1 MNVISSLSTIVAMP
15 EIHAAAAMVNLQIV
29 EDQGLFNVYRG
40 GNWHTSCASE
50 AVLLEVVNLHIDQH
64 NQRIEAVQAQKDR
77 VIAATA
83 GFTLAAVLDQ
93 HGAVI
98 GKVLAAPEARRV
110 TLTDGVSG
118 NATLN
123 ARERGL
129 SRSKAN
135 LGKDAPQLRLHVL
148 TDRVVY
154 EFDEQ

>member
-1 MNVISSLSTIVAMP
+1 MNEVSSLSTVALP
-15 EIHAAAAMVNLQIV
+15 EIRTAAALVNLEIV
-29 EDQGLFNVYRG
+29 EDDGLFTVYRG
-40 GNWHTSCASE
+40 GHFHTSCTSE
-50 AVLLEVVNLHIDQH
+50 AVLLGIVNQHIELH
-64 NQRIEAVQAQKDR
+64 NERIEAAQAKTDQ

-83 GFTLAAVLDQ
+83 GFTQAAVLDQ
-93 HGAVI
+93 SGAVI
-98 GKVLAAPEARRV
+98 GKVLAAPEARHV

-123 ARERGL
+123 ARERKL

-154 EFDEQ
+154 ELDE

>member
-1 MNVISSLSTIVAMP
+1 MNVISSLSAVALP
-15 EIHAAAAMVNLQIV
+15 EIQTAAALVNLEIV
-29 EDQGLFNVYRG
+29 EDGGLFTVYRG
-40 GNWHTSCASE
+40 GHYHTSCASE
-50 AVLLEVVNLHIDQH
+50 AVLLEIVNQHIDQH
-64 NQRIEAVQAQKDR
+64 NERIEAVQAKADQ
-77 VIAATA
+77 VLTATA
-83 GFTLAAVLDQ
+83 GFTQAAVLDQ

-98 GKVLAAPEARRV
+98 GKVLAAPEARHV

-123 ARERGL
+123 ARERKL

-154 EFDEQ
+154 ELDEQ